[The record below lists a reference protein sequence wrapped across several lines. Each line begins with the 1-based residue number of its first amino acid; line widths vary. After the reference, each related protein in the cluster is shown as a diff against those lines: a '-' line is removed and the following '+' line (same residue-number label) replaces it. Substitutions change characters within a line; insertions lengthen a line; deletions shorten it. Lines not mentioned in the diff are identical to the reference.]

1 MLWYDG
7 NWKSDKEVGRV
18 DDLIHSDIT
27 DLDTLVDMIKLSFSF
42 TDGAY
47 MIALCNH
54 LYVQASRKYQELQL
68 YKASKKAVQLIH
80 TKRPLVYYYGYSH
93 LMKGMVFQ
101 KQGNY
106 EAARDCI
113 EKYAELGWFNGLDLH
128 GEAEVE
134 YYRHAARANLYA
146 LDVLSGNSE
155 VLQEYVQFLQ
165 DNPEELLPGLL
176 SIAEGAYR
184 HGYSLEVILKSF
196 TQQIDDFKYLEE
208 PVNVS
213 YYFRFCYQLALYYI
227 KQHQFVTALDYI
239 LQSLMLSD
247 TLGTEHEHEFRK
259 CTAIFEIFRSQATAT
274 QQDQYITILKGV
286 LKDEKID
293 FTASVAQSV

>member
-1 MLWYDG
+1 M
-7 NWKSDKEVGRV
+7 

-27 DLDTLVDMIKLSFSF
+27 DLDTLVNMIKLSFSIM
-42 TDGAY
+42 DGAN
-47 MIALCNH
+47 MIALCDQ
-54 LYVQASRKYQELQL
+54 LYSLVNQKYQELQL
-68 YKASKKAVQLIH
+68 YKACQKPVQPIH

-93 LMKGMVFQ
+93 LMRGMAFQ
-101 KQGNY
+101 KQGKY

-113 EKYAELGWFNGLDLH
+113 EKYAELGWFNGLDPY
-128 GEAEVE
+128 GEAEVD

-146 LDVLSGNSE
+146 LDILSGRSD
-155 VLQEYVQFLQ
+155 VLQEYVQFLR

-176 SIAEGAYR
+176 SIVEGAAR
-184 HGYSLEVILKSF
+184 HDYPLERVLQSF
-196 TQQIDDFKYLEE
+196 AEQIEDFKYFEE

-213 YYFRFCYQLALYYI
+213 YYFRFCYQLALYHI
-227 KQHQFVTALDYI
+227 KLRQFTVALDYI
-239 LQSLMLSD
+239 LQSLKLSD
-247 TLGTEHEHEFRK
+247 TLGMEHEHEFRK

-293 FTASVAQSV
+293 FTSAVAQSV

>member
-1 MLWYDG
+1 M
-7 NWKSDKEVGRV
+7 
-18 DDLIHSDIT
+18 DDLVHSHIT
-27 DLDTLVDMIKLSFSF
+27 DLDTLVNMIKLSFSF
-42 TDGAY
+42 ADGAD
-47 MIALCNH
+47 MIALCDH
-54 LYVQASRKYQELQL
+54 LYNQASQKYQELQL
-68 YKASKKAVQLIH
+68 YKARKKPVQLIH
-80 TKRPLVYYYGYSH
+80 NKRPLVYYYGYSH
-93 LMKGMVFQ
+93 LMKGMAFQ

-113 EKYAELGWFNGLDLH
+113 EKYAELGWFNGLDPY

-146 LDVLSGNSE
+146 LDILSGHSE
-155 VLQEYVQFLQ
+155 ALEDYVQFLR

-176 SIAEGAYR
+176 SIVEGAYR
-184 HGYSLEVILKSF
+184 YDYPLEDILQSF
-196 TQQIDDFKYLEE
+196 AEQIDDFKYFEE

-227 KQHQFVTALDYI
+227 KQQQVTAALDYI
-239 LQSLMLSD
+239 LQPLMLSD
-247 TLGTEHEHEFRK
+247 TLGMEHEHEFRK
-259 CTAIFEIFRSQATAT
+259 CTAIFEVFRTQATAT

-293 FTASVAQSV
+293 FTAAVAQSV

>member
-1 MLWYDG
+1 
-7 NWKSDKEVGRV
+7 N
-18 DDLIHSDIT
+18 
-27 DLDTLVDMIKLSFSF
+27 MIKLSFSF
-42 TDGAY
+42 ADGAN
-47 MIALCNH
+47 MIALCDQ
-54 LYVQASRKYQELQL
+54 LYSHVNQKYQELQL
-68 YKASKKAVQLIH
+68 YKARKKPIQPIH

-93 LMKGMVFQ
+93 LMKGMAFQ
-101 KQGNY
+101 KQGKY

-113 EKYAELGWFNGLDLH
+113 EKYAELGWFNGLDQY

-134 YYRHAARANLYA
+134 YYRYVARANLYA
-146 LDVLSGNSE
+146 LDILSGHAE
-155 VLQEYVQFLQ
+155 VLQEYIQFLRN
-165 DNPEELLPGLL
+165 NPEELLPGLL
-176 SIAEGAYR
+176 SIVEGASRYD
-184 HGYSLEVILKSF
+184 YPLEAVLESF
-196 TQQIDDFKYLEE
+196 AEQIEGFKYFEE

-227 KQHQFVTALDYI
+227 KQQQFTVALGYI

-247 TLGTEHEHEFRK
+247 TLGMEHEHEFRK

-293 FTASVAQSV
+293 FTPSVAQSV

>member
-1 MLWYDG
+1 M
-7 NWKSDKEVGRV
+7 
-18 DDLIHSDIT
+18 DDLVHSDIT
-27 DLDTLVDMIKLSFSF
+27 DLDTLVNMIKLSFSF
-42 TDGAY
+42 ADGAN
-47 MIALCNH
+47 MIALCDR
-54 LYVQASRKYQELQL
+54 LYSHVNQKYQELQL
-68 YKASKKAVQLIH
+68 YKARKKPIQPIH

-93 LMKGMVFQ
+93 LMKGMAFQ
-101 KQGNY
+101 KQGKY

-113 EKYAELGWFNGLDLH
+113 EKYSELGWFNGLDQY

-134 YYRHAARANLYA
+134 YYRYAARANLYA
-146 LDVLSGNSE
+146 LDILSGHAE
-155 VLQEYVQFLQ
+155 VLQEYMQFLRN
-165 DNPEELLPGLL
+165 NPEELLPGLL
-176 SIAEGAYR
+176 SIVEGASRYD
-184 HGYSLEVILKSF
+184 YPLEAVLESF
-196 TQQIDDFKYLEE
+196 AEQIEGFKYFEE

-227 KQHQFVTALDYI
+227 KQQQFTVALGYI

-247 TLGTEHEHEFRK
+247 TLGMEHEHEFRK

-293 FTASVAQSV
+293 FTPSVAQYV

>member
-1 MLWYDG
+1 M
-7 NWKSDKEVGRV
+7 
-18 DDLIHSDIT
+18 DDLVHPDIT
-27 DLDTLVDMIKLSFSF
+27 DLDTLVNMIKLSFSF
-42 TDGAY
+42 ADGAN
-47 MIALCNH
+47 MIALCDQ
-54 LYVQASRKYQELQL
+54 LYSHVNQKYQELQL
-68 YKASKKAVQLIH
+68 YKAREKPIQPIH

-93 LMKGMVFQ
+93 LMKGMAFQ
-101 KQGNY
+101 KQGKY

-113 EKYAELGWFNGLDLH
+113 EKYAELGWFNGLDQY

-134 YYRHAARANLYA
+134 YYRYAARANLYA
-146 LDVLSGNSE
+146 LDILSGHAE
-155 VLQEYVQFLQ
+155 VLQEYIEFLRN
-165 DNPEELLPGLL
+165 NPEELLPGLL
-176 SIAEGAYR
+176 SIVEGASRYD
-184 HGYSLEVILKSF
+184 YPLEAVLESF
-196 TQQIDDFKYLEE
+196 AEQIEGFTYFEE

-227 KQHQFVTALDYI
+227 KQQQFTVALGYI

-247 TLGTEHEHEFRK
+247 TLGMEHEHEFRK

-293 FTASVAQSV
+293 FTPSVAQSV

>member
-1 MLWYDG
+1 MFGEYK
-7 NWKSDKEVGRV
+7 KSDKEAGTV
-18 DDLIHSDIT
+18 DDLVHSDIT
-27 DLDTLVDMIKLSFSF
+27 DLDTLVNMIKLSFSF
-42 TDGAY
+42 ADGAN
-47 MIALCNH
+47 MIALCDR
-54 LYVQASRKYQELQL
+54 LYSHVNQKYQELQL
-68 YKASKKAVQLIH
+68 YKARKKPIQPIH

-93 LMKGMVFQ
+93 LMKGMAFQ
-101 KQGNY
+101 KQGKY

-113 EKYAELGWFNGLDLH
+113 EKYAELGWFNGLDQY

-134 YYRHAARANLYA
+134 YYRYAARANLYA
-146 LDVLSGNSE
+146 LDILSGHAE
-155 VLQEYVQFLQ
+155 VLQEYIEFLRN
-165 DNPEELLPGLL
+165 NPEELLPGLL
-176 SIAEGAYR
+176 SIVEGASRYD
-184 HGYSLEVILKSF
+184 YPLEAVLESF
-196 TQQIDDFKYLEE
+196 AEQIEGFTYFEE

-227 KQHQFVTALDYI
+227 KQQQFTVALGYI

-247 TLGTEHEHEFRK
+247 TLGMEHEHEFRK

-293 FTASVAQSV
+293 FTPSVAQSV

>member
-1 MLWYDG
+1 M
-7 NWKSDKEVGRV
+7 
-18 DDLIHSDIT
+18 DDLVHSDIT
-27 DLDTLVDMIKLSFSF
+27 DLDTLVNMIKLSFSF
-42 TDGAY
+42 MDGTH
-47 MIALCNH
+47 MIALCDQ
-54 LYVQASRKYQELQL
+54 LYSHVNQKYQELQL
-68 YKASKKAVQLIH
+68 YKACKKPIQPIH

-93 LMKGMVFQ
+93 LMKGMAFQ
-101 KQGNY
+101 KQGKY

-113 EKYAELGWFNGLDLH
+113 EKYAELGWFNGLDPY

-146 LDVLSGNSE
+146 LDILSGRSE
-155 VLQEYVQFLQ
+155 VLQEYVQFLR

-176 SIAEGAYR
+176 SIVEGAAR
-184 HGYSLEVILKSF
+184 HDYPLERVLESF
-196 TQQIDDFKYLEE
+196 AEQIEDFKYFEE

-227 KQHQFVTALDYI
+227 KLRQFTVALGYI
-239 LQSLMLSD
+239 LQSLKLSD
-247 TLGTEHEHEFRK
+247 TLGMEHEHEFRK

-293 FTASVAQSV
+293 FTAAIAQSV

>member
-1 MLWYDG
+1 M
-7 NWKSDKEVGRV
+7 
-18 DDLIHSDIT
+18 DDLVHSDIT
-27 DLDTLVDMIKLSFSF
+27 DLDTLVNMIKLSFSF
-42 TDGAY
+42 ADGAN
-47 MIALCNH
+47 MIALCDQ
-54 LYVQASRKYQELQL
+54 LYSHVNRKYQELQL
-68 YKASKKAVQLIH
+68 YKARKKPIQPIH

-93 LMKGMVFQ
+93 LMKGMAFQ
-101 KQGNY
+101 KQGKY

-113 EKYAELGWFNGLDLH
+113 EKYAELGWFNGLDQY

-134 YYRHAARANLYA
+134 YYRYAARANLYA
-146 LDVLSGNSE
+146 LDILSGHAE
-155 VLQEYVQFLQ
+155 VLQEYIEFLRN
-165 DNPEELLPGLL
+165 NPEELLPGLL
-176 SIAEGAYR
+176 SIVEGASRYD
-184 HGYSLEVILKSF
+184 YPLEAVLESF
-196 TQQIDDFKYLEE
+196 AEQIEGFTYFEE

-227 KQHQFVTALDYI
+227 KQQQFTVALGYI

-247 TLGTEHEHEFRK
+247 TLGMEHEHEFRK

-293 FTASVAQSV
+293 FTPSVAQSV

>member
-1 MLWYDG
+1 M
-7 NWKSDKEVGRV
+7 
-18 DDLIHSDIT
+18 DDLVHSHIT
-27 DLDTLVDMIKLSFSF
+27 DLDTLVNMIKLSFSF
-42 TDGAY
+42 ADGAD
-47 MIALCNH
+47 MIALCDH
-54 LYVQASRKYQELQL
+54 LYNHASQKYQELQL
-68 YKASKKAVQLIH
+68 YKARKKPVQLIH
-80 TKRPLVYYYGYSH
+80 NNRPLVYYYGYSH
-93 LMKGMVFQ
+93 LMKGMTFQ

-113 EKYAELGWFNGLDLH
+113 EKYAELGWFNGLDQH

-134 YYRHAARANLYA
+134 YYRHAAKANLYA
-146 LDVLSGNSE
+146 LDILSGHAE

-176 SIAEGAYR
+176 SIVEGGYR
-184 HGYSLEVILKSF
+184 HDYPLETILQSF
-196 TQQIDDFKYLEE
+196 AEQIDDFKYLEE

-227 KQHQFVTALDYI
+227 KQQQVTAALDYI

-247 TLGTEHEHEFRK
+247 TLGMDHEHEFRK
-259 CTAIFEIFRSQATAT
+259 CTAIFEIFRTQATAT

-293 FTASVAQSV
+293 FTVSVAQFV

>member
-1 MLWYDG
+1 M
-7 NWKSDKEVGRV
+7 
-18 DDLIHSDIT
+18 DDLVHSHIT
-27 DLDTLVDMIKLSFSF
+27 DLDTLVNMIKLSFSF
-42 TDGAY
+42 ADGAD
-47 MIALCNH
+47 MIALCDH
-54 LYVQASRKYQELQL
+54 LYNQASQKYQELQL
-68 YKASKKAVQLIH
+68 YKARKKPVQLIH
-80 TKRPLVYYYGYSH
+80 NKRPLVYYYGYSH
-93 LMKGMVFQ
+93 LMKGMAFQ

-113 EKYAELGWFNGLDLH
+113 EKYAELGWFNGLDPY

-146 LDVLSGNSE
+146 LDILSGHSE
-155 VLQEYVQFLQ
+155 ALEDYVQFLR

-176 SIAEGAYR
+176 SIVEGAYR
-184 HGYSLEVILKSF
+184 YDYPLEDILQSF
-196 TQQIDDFKYLEE
+196 AEQIDDFKYFEE

-227 KQHQFVTALDYI
+227 KQQQVTAALDYI

-247 TLGTEHEHEFRK
+247 TLGMEHEHEFRK
-259 CTAIFEIFRSQATAT
+259 CTAIFEVFRTQATAT

-293 FTASVAQSV
+293 FTAVVAQSV

>member
-1 MLWYDG
+1 M
-7 NWKSDKEVGRV
+7 
-18 DDLIHSDIT
+18 DDLVHSDIT
-27 DLDTLVDMIKLSFSF
+27 DLDTLVNMIKLSFSF
-42 TDGAY
+42 NDGVH
-47 MIALCNH
+47 MIALCDH
-54 LYVQASRKYQELQL
+54 LYDRASQKYQELQF
-68 YKASKKAVQLIH
+68 YKAHKKSVQPIH

-93 LMKGMVFQ
+93 LMKGMAFQ
-101 KQGNY
+101 KQGKY
-106 EAARDCI
+106 DEARDCI
-113 EKYAELGWFNGLDLH
+113 EKYAELGWFNGLDPY

-134 YYRHAARANLYA
+134 YYRHAAKANLYA
-146 LDVLSGNSE
+146 LDILSGSFK
-155 VLQEYVQFLQ
+155 VLQEYVQFLR

-176 SIAEGAYR
+176 SIVEGASR
-184 HGYSLEVILKSF
+184 HDYPLDVVLEPF
-196 TQQIDDFKYLEE
+196 AEQIDGFKYLEE

-213 YYFRFCYQLALYYI
+213 YYFRFCYQLSLYYI
-227 KQHQFVTALDYI
+227 KQQQFTVALDYI

-247 TLGTEHEHEFRK
+247 TLGMEHEHEFRK